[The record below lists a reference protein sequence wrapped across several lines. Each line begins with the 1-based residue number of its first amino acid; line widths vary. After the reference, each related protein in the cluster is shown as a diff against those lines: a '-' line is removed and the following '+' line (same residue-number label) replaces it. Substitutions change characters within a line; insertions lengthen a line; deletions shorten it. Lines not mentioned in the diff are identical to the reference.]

1 MPDIHVN
8 IYEGE
13 GFEGRISLID
23 QGNGTYKLDS
33 PLADPDRNFYRGDDS
48 INELVLYALMHLNN
62 KVKEV
67 QNEKHGKI

>member
-23 QGNGTYKLDS
+23 QGNSTYKLDH
-33 PLADPDRNFYRGDDS
+33 PLADPDRIFIRNGDD
-48 INELVLYALMHLNN
+48 INDMVLFALMHLSNR
-62 KVKEV
+62 KEV
-67 QNEKHGKI
+67 KL